1 MFSPMSYIQYILY
14 NNTNSLHGG
23 HLRWPTAD
31 NSPITLPLQ
40 RDEKWV
46 NQGRIQDLK
55 LGGRT

>member
-46 NQGRIQDLK
+46 NQGRI
-55 LGGRT
+55 